1 MYPTG
6 WKLSSEVTAVTT
18 AIEPFQTELK
28 AAQGMAIPCE
38 SSAMCLIGLGTSGV
52 DTSAVLEVWGTQTD
66 GEAAQKVGF
75 CVNNLLVTA
84 TDTGSNS
91 LGSMT
96 VDNSAI
102 TAFAALESIAFA
114 PSGATDDHS
123 SSAIAI
129 PSIHWY
135 NRLQGTQTVPAY
147 IDSGDTT
154 NVLSGDLAVADKL
167 WFFNGTGTDSGPAF
181 LAVPCG
187 PFNFIQ
193 CCFTTV
199 SAGTVA
205 VWSNLL
211 R

>member
-18 AIEPFQTELK
+18 AIESFQTELK
-28 AAQGMAIPCE
+28 GAEGMVIPCE
-38 SSAMCLIGLGTSGV
+38 SSSMCLIGLGTSGV
-52 DTSAVLEVWGTQTD
+52 DTSAVLEVWGTQTN
-66 GEAAQKVGF
+66 GETSQSIDF
-75 CVNNLLVTA
+75 CINSLLVTA
-84 TDTGSNS
+84 TDTGTNS

-96 VDNSAI
+96 VPGSAI
-102 TAFAALESIAFA
+102 TAFAALESVTFA
-114 PSGATDDHS
+114 PSGAVDDNT
-123 SSAIAI
+123 SSAVPI

-135 NRLQGTQTVPAY
+135 NRLQGQQSVPAY
-147 IDSGDTT
+147 LDSADTT
-154 NVLSGDLAVADKL
+154 GVLSGDLAIANKL
-167 WFFNGTGTDSGPAF
+167 WYFNGTGTDSGPAF

-187 PFNFIQ
+187 AFNYLQ

-205 VWSNLL
+205 VWSNLI